1 MRRIIYNHDF
11 VNVRKALKYLIK
23 DSLDRPLFIE
33 SRHYKAQAVV
43 VHEREEVSLERIS
56 LGAKEFLWPL

>member
-11 VNVRKALKYLIK
+11 VNVRNTLKYLIK

-33 SRHYKAQAVV
+33 SRH
-43 VHEREEVSLERIS
+43 H
-56 LGAKEFLWPL
+56 KEWLSVKEKRYR